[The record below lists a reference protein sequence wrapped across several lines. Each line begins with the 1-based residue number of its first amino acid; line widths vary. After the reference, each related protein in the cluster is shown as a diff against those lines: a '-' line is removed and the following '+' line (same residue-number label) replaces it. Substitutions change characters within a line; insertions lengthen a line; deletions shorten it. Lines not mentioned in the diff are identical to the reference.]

1 MKIFFGKVEYENQFG
16 TLKTNFMKIKS
27 GLIHKANGGYIVFQA
42 KELLREPGLYDTLK
56 KVIKLEECG
65 IEVSKDYRMPMMLS
79 TLKPESM
86 KLDVKVI
93 LIGSSDIYNMLIT
106 QDPEFKKLFKIKA
119 EYEEEAEMNKENVR
133 KLCIFIS
140 SYIRDE
146 GLLPIEKDA
155 VEQIIEYASKL
166 SGVQEKISTDFFE
179 IGRVLSEANVWAL
192 RENSKSI
199 TEDHIIKVF
208 IERKYR
214 INKYDKKQAELIEK
228 QVILIDT
235 EGEQIG
241 EINGLSIT
249 SFGEISFR
257 KTS

>member
-106 QDPEFKKLFKIKA
+106 QDPEFKKLFKI
-119 EYEEEAEMNKENVR
+119 M
-133 KLCIFIS
+133 
-140 SYIRDE
+140 
-146 GLLPIEKDA
+146 
-155 VEQIIEYASKL
+155 
-166 SGVQEKISTDFFE
+166 
-179 IGRVLSEANVWAL
+179 
-192 RENSKSI
+192 
-199 TEDHIIKVF
+199 
-208 IERKYR
+208 R
-214 INKYDKKQAELIEK
+214 I
-228 QVILIDT
+228 
-235 EGEQIG
+235 
-241 EINGLSIT
+241 
-249 SFGEISFR
+249 
-257 KTS
+257 

>member
-1 MKIFFGKVEYENQFG
+1 M
-16 TLKTNFMKIKS
+16 
-27 GLIHKANGGYIVFQA
+27 
-42 KELLREPGLYDTLK
+42 
-56 KVIKLEECG
+56 
-65 IEVSKDYRMPMMLS
+65 
-79 TLKPESM
+79 
-86 KLDVKVI
+86 
-93 LIGSSDIYNMLIT
+93 
-106 QDPEFKKLFKIKA
+106 
-119 EYEEEAEMNKENVR
+119 
-133 KLCIFIS
+133 
-140 SYIRDE
+140 
-146 GLLPIEKDA
+146 
-155 VEQIIEYASKL
+155 
-166 SGVQEKISTDFFE
+166 
-179 IGRVLSEANVWAL
+179 SEANVWAL

-257 KTS
+257 KAS